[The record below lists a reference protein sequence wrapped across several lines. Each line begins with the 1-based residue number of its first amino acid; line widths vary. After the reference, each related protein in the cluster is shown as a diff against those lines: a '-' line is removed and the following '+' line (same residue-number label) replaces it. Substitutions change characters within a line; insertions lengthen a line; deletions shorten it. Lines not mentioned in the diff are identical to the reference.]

1 MQLSMPRVPQEDRC
15 EVINVTNVIRVL
27 GGKQPLVQAL
37 IICLITAGS
46 SSTVNAG

>member
-1 MQLSMPRVPQEDRC
+1 MQLSMPGVPQENGC

-37 IICLITAGS
+37 IVCLITAGNS
-46 SSTVNAG
+46 SEVNAG